1 MLCDRL
7 RHMENSAAPKEVYG
21 LQIERVMAEAEAARQ
36 EAHAQKAL
44 SRTLQEQQRLLDE
57 EVLQQETTIKSL
69 TNELADKEVQL
80 QNAQRKLFQ
89 ARTSRC
95 GSFPVHCICDP
106 LLPKG
111 RWCRTREVRLQ
122 KAQPRL
128 LQEPPAGVFP

>member
-1 MLCDRL
+1 M
-7 RHMENSAAPKEVYG
+7 
-21 LQIERVMAEAEAARQ
+21 QIERVMAEAEAARK

-95 GSFPVHCICDP
+95 GSFSVCCIWDP
-106 LLPKG
+106 LL
-111 RWCRTREVRLQ
+111 R
-122 KAQPRL
+122 
-128 LQEPPAGVFP
+128 